1 MELTKSIKRLSESKK
16 ISKIV
21 YVLIASI
28 VLALTFEAGVFVGF
42 HKASFA
48 YRFGDNYR
56 TLFDGGMHSGRFPNK
71 NDFTRSSTMNAH
83 GAIGKIVKVDLPT
96 FVLEGKDSVEK
107 VITINNKT
115 LIKQFR
121 DTATTTNLSVGSEV
135 MVLGTP
141 TTNGTIE
148 ATLIRILPDLATST
162 KRTMPMV
169 QWTR

>member
-1 MELTKSIKRLSESKK
+1 MELIKSIKKMSESKSITK
-16 ISKIV
+16 IIC
-21 YVLIASI
+21 VLVACIL
-28 VLALTFEAGVFVGF
+28 LALTFEAGVFVGF

-48 YRFGDNYR
+48 YRFGDNYHQ
-56 TLFDGGMHSGRFPNK
+56 LFDGGMHSGRFFSK
-71 NDFTRSSTMNAH
+71 NDFVKGGMMNAH

-107 VITINNKT
+107 VITVNNKT

-141 TTNGTIE
+141 TTDGTIE

-162 KRTMPMV
+162 IRTMPMM